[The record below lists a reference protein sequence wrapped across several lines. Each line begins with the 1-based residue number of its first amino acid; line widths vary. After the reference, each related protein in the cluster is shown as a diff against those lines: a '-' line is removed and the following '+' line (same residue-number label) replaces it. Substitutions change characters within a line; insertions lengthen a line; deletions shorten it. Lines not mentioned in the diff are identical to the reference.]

1 VYVSCLKLKRK
12 IFLQDK
18 SGIAMAVPMRYSCQ
32 IQGVLIVMSH
42 GYRLI
47 GSVISIV
54 PMFEFYFVH
63 MKSYNNLHFSM

>member
-1 VYVSCLKLKRK
+1 
-12 IFLQDK
+12 
-18 SGIAMAVPMRYSCQ
+18 MAVPMRYSCQ